1 MIKVKKTLTEV
12 LLEVTNNEIL
22 DIAREVYNKAKTKAA
37 KGTSYNFYYC
47 SVKSEKFLTIIH
59 R

>member
-22 DIAREVYNKAKTKAA
+22 DIARDVYNKAKTKAA
-37 KGTSYNFYYC
+37 KGTSYIL
-47 SVKSEKFLTIIH
+47 SSTITLSEKFLTIIH

>member
-1 MIKVKKTLTEV
+1 MIVTEV

-37 KGTSYNFYYC
+37 KGTSYIFYYY

>member
-37 KGTSYNFYYC
+37 KGTSYIFYYC